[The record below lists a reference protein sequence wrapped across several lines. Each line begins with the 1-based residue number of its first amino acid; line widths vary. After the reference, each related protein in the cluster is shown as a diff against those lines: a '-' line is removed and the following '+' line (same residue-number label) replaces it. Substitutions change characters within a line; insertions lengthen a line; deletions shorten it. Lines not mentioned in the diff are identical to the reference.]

1 MKLCGAKA
9 KSTGLPCRQ
18 PGYGHGGRCKYH
30 GGNSRGGSL
39 PGQTTTK
46 ARATWLK
53 NLAIRQAMGLR
64 QPGGKPRRNRG
75 KVEKMIAK
83 AKRQLETA
91 LELQAPAPP
100 APETAAP
107 FDRRSGVPALP
118 AQGSAADLLS
128 HAAHQGLQ
136 RLYEIVSTP
145 VDWDDLKQVRLIGDM
160 ALGVSRLALRAAEG
174 EFRARRDDA
183 LTRLLEEIQ
192 RERASLTK

>member
-18 PGYGHGGRCKYH
+18 PGSGHGGRCKYH

-53 NLAIRQAMGLR
+53 NLRIRQAMGLR
-64 QPGGKPRRNRG
+64 QPGGKPRKDRG

-83 AKRQLETA
+83 AKRQLEIA
-91 LELQAPAPP
+91 LEMQAPAPLT
-100 APETAAP
+100 PETAA
-107 FDRRSGVPALP
+107 SVPALP